1 MALLEVGSTAPTF
14 KGMNLMGGEFDF
26 DAVKGT
32 KGIIITFS
40 PDQINPAQ
48 VSWAKNLYEKNRAD
62 IEMVNVTRKI
72 PSVTMAKAFL
82 MQLGIKFPVVYD
94 QKQEVFAMYG
104 VENPVV
110 IYGINKE
117 GVVVYAAQMEPKDF
131 KQAAVEEAMAKAK

>member
-1 MALLEVGSTAPTF
+1 MALLELGSVAPAF

-26 DAVKGT
+26 DTVKGA
-32 KGIIITFS
+32 KGIVITFS

-48 VSWAKNLYEKNRAD
+48 VSWAKNLYEKNKAD
-62 IEMVNVTRKI
+62 IEMVSVTRKI

-94 QKQEVFAMYG
+94 QKQEVFGMYG
-104 VENPVV
+104 VETPVV

-117 GVVVYAAQMEPKDF
+117 GLVTDVVQVEPKDF
-131 KQAAVEEAMAKAK
+131 KQAVVEQVIAKSK

>member
-1 MALLEVGSTAPTF
+1 MALLEIGTPAPSF

-26 DAVKGT
+26 EKVKGT
-32 KGIIITFS
+32 KGIILTFS
-40 PDQINPAQ
+40 PDQTNPAQ

-72 PSVTMAKAFL
+72 PGVQMAKLFL
-82 MQLGIKFPVVYD
+82 QQLGIKFPVVYD
-94 QKQEVFAMYG
+94 QKQEVFGMYG

-117 GVVVYAAQMEPKDF
+117 GVIAYAVQLEVKDF
-131 KQAAVEEAMAKAK
+131 KQAAVEEAIAKSK